1 MIKNAIN
8 LYHKQKEII
17 YYLIF
22 GGLTT
27 LVSLIIYYGLVS
39 TILNPNVALELQIAN
54 LISWIGSVLFA
65 YITNRKYVF
74 QSKTKKRGV
83 EFFSFLGS
91 RIATLILDMLI
102 MYIGVTILNQNDK
115 LLKLISQIFVIMAN
129 YILSK
134 LLVFKKTS

>member
-91 RIATLILDMLI
+91 RIATLLLDMLI
-102 MYIGVTILNQNDK
+102 MYIGVTVLNQNDK